1 MLRFEL
7 ECSSSIARVEL
18 AIMQDDCSIA
28 NGCHHLMVE
37 DVSLQWT
44 PFAFALNAL
53 GCHLKRRFT
62 NDG

>member
-7 ECSSSIARVEL
+7 ECGSSIACVEL

-28 NGCHHLMVE
+28 NGCHHLMIE
-37 DVSLQWT
+37 DVSLQWA

-62 NDG
+62 NNG

>member
-1 MLRFEL
+1 MLCFEL
-7 ECSSSIARVEL
+7 QCSSSIARVEL

-37 DVSLQWT
+37 DVSLQWA
-44 PFAFALNAL
+44 PFTFALNAL

>member
-1 MLRFEL
+1 MLCFEL
-7 ECSSSIARVEL
+7 QCSSSIARVEL

-28 NGCHHLMVE
+28 YGCHHLMVE
-37 DVSLQWT
+37 DVSLQWA
-44 PFAFALNAL
+44 PFTFALNAL